1 MLEIYVPGRGVLQ
14 LDYLVSD
21 VNGTLA
27 VDGLLIE
34 GVRERLQTLASQ
46 LDLRLL
52 TADTH
57 GKQEAIDAIL
67 GLKAVRIGPGGEST
81 AKADYVMKLGA
92 SRVVALGQGANDA
105 GMLEVAA
112 IGICVLSAE
121 GTSGEAIRAAD
132 IVAPDILA
140 GLDLLFHPQRLV
152 ATLRR

>member
-1 MLEIYVPGRGVLQ
+1 MMEIYIPGRGVMQ

-34 GVRERLQTLASQ
+34 GVSERLQSLGRE
-46 LDLRLL
+46 LEIHLL

-57 GKQEAIDAIL
+57 GRQDAIDAIL
-67 GLKAVRIGPGGEST
+67 GLTAKRIGAGGESA
-81 AKADYVMKLGA
+81 AKANYVMNLGA

-112 IGICVLSAE
+112 IGICVLSPE
-121 GTSGEAIRAAD
+121 GTSGEAIQAAD
-132 IVAPDILA
+132 IIAPGIHA
-140 GLDLLFHPQRLV
+140 ALDLLFNPKRLM